1 MVFKMKKTIL
11 MFIVMVFVTFNIFSD
26 EFFSGLYNKFFLNGY
41 SIDFFKNFPKKEIS
55 YINDGS
61 QWLKDNEIIYHYNF
75 DKEGKVKKIVYQ
87 DDSSQLSREINFLY
101 DENNRVILYERKTV
115 STETKGLASTHK
127 IVVEYLKNQIKET
140 YYDYGK
146 IYNIITYKLNSNGS
160 VYEIESKNYRKGSMK
175 LNFVCF
181 ITYLKDEKKIKKI
194 EKKLFYYDETKIR
207 STNTIIKEFE
217 YSPKKYIIKFDRER
231 VDEIFL
237 DNDGDII
244 LIMQHTPYGEFKRTK
259 TEISYDKH
267 KRIIEHLNLCEYTN
281 EFSRRQNTASDRKY
295 VYEY

>member
-1 MVFKMKKTIL
+1 
-11 MFIVMVFVTFNIFSD
+11 MVFVTFNIFSD
-26 EFFSGLYNKFFLNGY
+26 EFFSGLYDKFYLNGY
-41 SIDFFKNFPKKEIS
+41 SIDFLKNLPKKEIY

-61 QWLKDNEIIYHYNF
+61 QWLKDSEIVYHYNF

-87 DDSSQLSREINFLY
+87 DDSSQLSNEINFLY
-101 DENNRVILYERKTV
+101 DEKNRVILYERKTV

-160 VYEIESKNYRKGSMK
+160 VYEIESKNYDKDSME

-181 ITYLKDEKKIKKI
+181 ITYLKDGKKIKKI
-194 EKKLFYYDETKIR
+194 EKKLFYYAAAKIR
-207 STNTIIKEFE
+207 SMDTIIMEFE
-217 YSPKKYIIKFDRER
+217 YFPKKYIIKYNSEA
-231 VDEIFL
+231 DEIFL

-244 LIMQHTPYGEFKRTK
+244 LIMQHTPYGECKRIK
-259 TEISYDKH
+259 DEISYDKH

>member
-11 MFIVMVFVTFNIFSD
+11 IFIVMVFVTFNIFSD
-26 EFFSGLYNKFFLNGY
+26 EFFSGLYNKFFLKGY

-61 QWLKDNEIIYHYNF
+61 QWLKDSEIIYHYNF
-75 DKEGKVKKIVYQ
+75 DKKGKVKKIVYQ
-87 DDSSQLSREINFLY
+87 DDSSQLSNEINFLY
-101 DENNRVILYERKTV
+101 DEKNRVILYERKTV

-160 VYEIESKNYRKGSMK
+160 VYEIESKNYDEDSMK

-181 ITYLKDEKKIKKI
+181 ITYLKDGKKIKKI

-217 YSPKKYIIKFDRER
+217 YFPKKYIIKFDRER

-244 LIMQHTPYGEFKRTK
+244 LIMQHTPYGECKRIK
-259 TEISYDKH
+259 DEISYDEH

>member
-26 EFFSGLYNKFFLNGY
+26 EFFSGLYGKFFLNGY
-41 SIDFFKNFPKKEIS
+41 SIDFFKNFPKKEIR

-281 EFSRRQNTASDRKY
+281 EFSSGRYTASDIKY

>member
-1 MVFKMKKTIL
+1 
-11 MFIVMVFVTFNIFSD
+11 MVFVTFNIFSD

-115 STETKGLASTHK
+115 STETKRLASTHK

-244 LIMQHTPYGEFKRTK
+244 LIMQHTPYGEFRRTK